1 MAGGHGHG
9 VVTSTGLDVALAGVN
24 GEGVVSIIAGQLEGC
39 ISILF
44 GRTRG
49 EVFKTFDAVTL
60 AVGEWFTVPVE
71 ASFLKVEADFASDV
85 ATVVDECVVSG
96 AVCLAYIEI
105 ARIVGVVDDAIA
117 DFLNCASFCCSPSE
131 HFSEHF
137 LQDLNGIVS
146 GHCSE

>member
-49 EVFKTFDAVTL
+49 EVFKTFDAVAH
-60 AVGEWFTVPVE
+60 AVGERFALPV
-71 ASFLKVEADFASDV
+71 
-85 ATVVDECVVSG
+85 
-96 AVCLAYIEI
+96 
-105 ARIVGVVDDAIA
+105 
-117 DFLNCASFCCSPSE
+117 
-131 HFSEHF
+131 
-137 LQDLNGIVS
+137 
-146 GHCSE
+146 